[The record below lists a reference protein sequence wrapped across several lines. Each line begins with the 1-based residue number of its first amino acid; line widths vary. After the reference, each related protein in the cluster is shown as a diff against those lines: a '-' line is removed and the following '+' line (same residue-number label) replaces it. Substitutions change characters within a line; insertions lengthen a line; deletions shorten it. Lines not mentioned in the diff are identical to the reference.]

1 MTATATQKKEPVKQ
15 AAGQTRQKQ
24 PEKETKLVPHTLGIA
39 VMVVLLVLSLIVGN
53 IRALQNAT
61 PPSFLKQG
69 DVATIIDQRS
79 ASAGNVAKVLEQFST
94 SKTELDAIRG
104 KADELKKAKTARS
117 ISIVNQELQAMVSDA
132 VGGATGGTSEN
143 QRMLSRAADNFTE
156 EGNFLRQEGM
166 QYNQKAEK
174 ARKVYDGLLMKFM
187 LPQPDVY
194 EGL

>member
-15 AAGQTRQKQ
+15 TAGQTSQKQ
-24 PEKETKLVPHTLGIA
+24 PEKETKIVPHTLGIA
-39 VMVVLLVLSLIVGN
+39 VMVVLLVLSLVVGN
-53 IRALQNAT
+53 FRALQNAT
-61 PPSFLKQG
+61 PSSFLKQG

-79 ASAGNVAKVLEQFST
+79 ASASNVAKVLEQIGT
-94 SKTELDAIRG
+94 SKTELDAIRS

-117 ISIVNQELQAMVSDA
+117 ISIVNQELQAVVSDA
-132 VGGATGGTSEN
+132 VGAATGGTSEN

-156 EGNFLRQEGM
+156 EGNFLTQEGM
-166 QYNQKAEK
+166 QYNEKAEK